1 MPKFACL
8 PQSYTFRRSLRPA
21 PACAILF
28 SMQYEE
34 KQIQYPPVHPGT
46 DRTFIRFYSGAID
59 LNAVFYASAA
69 RDAASSG
76 DAAPMR
82 VFVTDDTVAALPAL
96 RHFIG
101 LFHDKDG
108 GKTLAPGFV
117 GERGRDILVVLA
129 SGESAKTIESVLSV
143 VAAALDYNAQRSAV
157 FVGIGGGVIT
167 DMTAFA
173 ASIFKRGAHCELVPT
188 TLLSM
193 VDAAIGGKT
202 GCDFQS
208 YKNMIGSFFPAQKIH
223 IFPAFVQSLPQDQY
237 RSGLAEAVKTALLY
251 DAALVEKL
259 EATPEV
265 LTDRTLPLVDEMIRS
280 CVSAKAAVVEQDL
293 TEKNIRMQLNLGHT
307 FGHAL
312 ESRAGLGTVSHGDA
326 VAWGMARA
334 ATLSEQLGLCHS
346 DFEDRVKRLLARFG
360 WETGALHSALS
371 DRYAD
376 EAEAARALYEAMK
389 KDKKNATARVRFVL
403 QRGVADTVITEVD
416 EKDVLAALQHD

>member
-1 MPKFACL
+1 M
-8 PQSYTFRRSLRPA
+8 
-21 PACAILF
+21 LF
-28 SMQYEE
+28 MQYEE

-46 DRTFIRFYSGAID
+46 DRTFIRFYSGKPD
-59 LNAVFYASAA
+59 LNAMFYT
-69 RDAASSG
+69 G
-76 DAAPMR
+76 DAKALPMR
-82 VFVTDDTVAALPAL
+82 VFVTDTIVAKLESMQ
-96 RHFIG
+96 HFVG

-108 GKTLAPGFV
+108 GKNIAAGFI
-117 GERGRDILVVLA
+117 GERGKDILVVLEA
-129 SGESAKTIESVLSV
+129 GESAKTIESVLSI

-223 IFPAFVQSLPQDQY
+223 ICPAFVQSLPQDQY

-251 DAALVEKL
+251 NLELVAKL
-259 EATPEV
+259 EATPAV
-265 LTDRTLPLVDEMIRS
+265 LTDRTLPLVDDMIQV

-334 ATLSEQLGLCHS
+334 VTLSEQLGLCHS
-346 DFEDRVKRLLARFG
+346 DYEMRVKRLLASFG
-360 WETGALHSALS
+360 WETGCLHSALS
-371 DRYAD
+371 AQYAD
-376 EAEAARALYEAMK
+376 EKEAAVALYDAMK
-389 KDKKNATARVRFVL
+389 KDKKNASSAVRFVL
-403 QRGVADTVITEVD
+403 QRDVADTVIAEVD
-416 EKDVLAALQHD
+416 EKNVLSVLQKD